1 MFFLIVLVSI
11 FLLIVRIETTFTDN
25 TSDYYLEADHPAIQ
39 DNATGIYHLKRK
51 DQGTITSLTELII
64 KEYSS
69 NTTIDSSTFVKE
81 HTMDSNKNFEF
92 CSISLT
98 PNTIITI
105 TFNQTFNGRVFV
117 IDRIEVNGNGYSAL
131 GMTMGIFANSEL
143 KYYPEY
149 AMVNDEYNTITLTF
163 QYYALPTT
171 PVKILNTGEYGLGRN
186 DAEKIRYST
195 YDVSELSF
203 TSTNP
208 IALYYKNVYYT
219 HTNGLTLLTYK
230 IDSKCKTVT
239 ESFTIEISCF
249 ANTIRTGKLELANK
263 KYLITTNATGK
274 VIFIADNLEV
284 GSFPIYYILNSN
296 NKNYKLTLG
305 SDVKVINN
313 YTMTYIEPY
322 EIYEPFLT
330 FHFMYKTDNPS
341 RVAFFLHQNDVTVR
355 TTECVEQGEFELKYH
370 FGSDFKKNL
379 KEGEATIY
387 EKYFTCSGYQT
398 SDTYLAVYL
407 KYPKIDMVNFDIQI
421 QSPNVVG
428 ENTITIATESLYDLT
443 TVTKIKI
450 RKRTYLDDIIEIEYT
465 KDSEEYKIEYDE
477 VTDTLTIYVTYLIG
491 DFIELVEMSDDKN
504 DTKTFNSLQYIIGYY
519 NPIVVIC
526 PSMLALATYEC
537 KFSIAKWATYFDITS
552 ITQIDITSPSGV
564 TKTYCVN
571 DSSCTN
577 QITTST
583 DNEYI
588 LSLEL
593 SEEGYYTIDNII
605 TTDSSIVIDHFPQ
618 FKRYDDLTLLTQALQ
633 MATATSFISELE
645 YPLDSFLLVND
656 HQALCESQSVPT
668 IRKCDIKLDSYDSQS
683 ITDFKLLRDNIYFI
697 IDTSIDLII
706 YEQAKTCQNS
716 NDDNDMYITITSI
729 NSLDDYLLYLNGN
742 YIDSIVS
749 KENNVYEYHF
759 NNDILHNGEYTS
771 MTLMKDSNNKYE
783 IVDHHIFYYVDNSIV
798 SITTTIKDGER
809 DQEIIFEFLID
820 VTYISK
826 VILRDVNEDVDNRIV
841 EPSEC
846 IKNGN
851 QLKCIYDMSNYFG
864 YEFEAIYYTTCRDK
878 EYISGH
884 IIQPIVQSSI
894 IKPNKDVYELNE
906 TIQIKIIPNVH
917 DEITYISFINTND
930 NTDIITFDN
939 PSLINSKL
947 LELALNTVGSFSIE
961 TMIDNNIITYNST
974 IIIIEHKIKFLNN
987 MLILPKENNVI
998 QGISIKLED
1007 SIVREQIDYI
1017 QYEDIKLVDMLIN
1030 IDDKAINIMFPMKVI
1045 YDTFDEHYLIIK
1057 DKAQENELIY
1067 IIKIVEPPTFSIP
1080 QTLFIAES
1088 PIKNVSVSI
1097 EETNGIIVNDIYE
1110 EIDYD
1115 YVKYSDYL
1123 YIVNTTETKDVDL
1136 VYKVHLFYYP
1146 IYTTIHILK
1155 DTISEIF
1162 PMSTLSQCNLVYS
1175 TSFSIDLTTT
1185 TIDEN
1190 DISVMFTNDNPF
1202 SKDSTTNVYRTSS
1215 IEYKEY
1221 SMSLYYQMDGLPFYI
1236 KEFNVT
1242 SFDQS
1247 RNVFN
1252 ITNDDF
1258 IIDFRDMICDV
1269 GITKLYINTIELSCE
1284 YAPYSLSCKLSDINE
1299 KDKLISGDFPI
1310 YTTDNDIFFNV
1321 KLIKCIK
1328 PNDRIVSSTGE
1339 CLSSCKEHPT
1349 LKLEYN
1355 KECVAECPYNT
1366 GDINGYCID
1375 GIEMTSIDD
1384 NTIKVNTPLE
1394 ELAKIYLDNIEEFAS
1409 YGKTIVGDNFSLQ
1422 IYTTDSPIQ
1431 NSNTSSLDFS
1441 SCEDAIR
1448 NKVSSLSSNEP
1459 LYIIK
1464 IDQDSNDI
1472 VKDVSYKVYSGTDNE
1487 ISSSVYEGEI
1497 VSISYPINEDILD
1510 LSNGE
1515 AMAEKGVDVFN
1526 ATDPF
1531 FSDLCYPYSTDNG
1544 TDMILKDRRKDIYQ
1558 NVSFCDSNCVYKGIN
1573 YTTRM
1578 VECDCTV
1585 TLNESFVM
1593 EDDSKSFGVNDVFQS
1608 NIGIVK
1614 CFSTFG
1620 KIKADNIGFIS
1631 CTVVLLNV
1639 LICTIVFFTQ
1649 DFIQLKSLINSTLFS
1664 PPSFDDVEAMIQYH
1678 TKVVGNPNELDNL
1691 PFQRAIKQD
1700 NRNIFQIFWKLL
1712 TDKADILKICFLG
1725 SPYETYCINLSF
1737 FVFSLTINFALNALF
1752 YTDDQL
1758 SSRYQQGELTFWQDM
1773 LRSLPAN
1780 IIETIIGSIF
1790 KSFISYPPIFEM
1802 MVVEVKTKKFIKLLQ
1817 KYYHSLFFK
1826 LIFYFIY
1833 QFTIMIF
1840 VLYYLTLFCIIYSS
1854 SQVSWFTG
1862 CLYSFLMSI
1871 VTNIGICTGLAILRL
1886 IGIKYN
1892 LKYAYN
1898 IELYAKNIL

>member
-1 MFFLIVLVSI
+1 MSLLLYFLSFSFVLTANFSDENGNNMFYCNSAPTYSYTWTYYFRGKDAYTLTSYQLYMKKYTTSPSASDTEYDCGASQCGFL
-11 FLLIVRIETTFTDN
+11 
-25 TSDYYLEADHPAIQ
+25 YYQPEDSTNL
-39 DNATGIYHLKRK
+39 TLK
-51 DQGTITSLTELII
+51 
-64 KEYSS
+64 
-69 NTTIDSSTFVKE
+69 
-81 HTMDSNKNFEF
+81 
-92 CSISLT
+92 
-98 PNTIITI
+98 I
-105 TFNQTFNGRVFV
+105 TFNQALNTTETYYISRMLINGAELTSF
-117 IDRIEVNGNGYSAL
+117 ISPHL
-131 GMTMGIFANSEL
+131 GIFPETQLTTYDRFIFINKKISNIVTIKFTFQSTPSKIIINERDEYSFENVSNKRNSKFDISSFTLPVDYRPYIYYKYVYYRQLYQIYFMTYTFSTYCNAISGEDITISIQKNVGWREVKFIGVSYYPTNDNSETVYKLNQFSLGTYIPYFYADGVGYTFCDESILIINDYSLSSISPSYLYEPYLTFTFVYPTDDASYVSFIL
-143 KYYPEY
+143 KQNGMSVSTTECAIESEY
-149 AMVNDEYNTITLTF
+149 VIKCKFSLSYKQLSEGEVEVYENYRACKDTTTKNTITKTKET
-163 QYYALPTT
+163 YYC
-171 PVKILNTGEYGLGRN
+171 V
-186 DAEKIRYST
+186 
-195 YDVSELSF
+195 
-203 TSTNP
+203 
-208 IALYYKNVYYT
+208 
-219 HTNGLTLLTYK
+219 
-230 IDSKCKTVT
+230 
-239 ESFTIEISCF
+239 
-249 ANTIRTGKLELANK
+249 
-263 KYLITTNATGK
+263 YLIRPT
-274 VIFIADNLEV
+274 
-284 GSFPIYYILNSN
+284 
-296 NKNYKLTLG
+296 
-305 SDVKVINN
+305 
-313 YTMTYIEPY
+313 
-322 EIYEPFLT
+322 
-330 FHFMYKTDNPS
+330 
-341 RVAFFLHQNDVTVR
+341 
-355 TTECVEQGEFELKYH
+355 
-370 FGSDFKKNL
+370 
-379 KEGEATIY
+379 
-387 EKYFTCSGYQT
+387 
-398 SDTYLAVYL
+398 
-407 KYPKIDMVNFDIQI
+407 IDMVTFDIQI
-421 QSPNVVG
+421 QSPIVIG
-428 ENTITIATESLYDLT
+428 ENIITIETESFYDLNTITDIT
-443 TVTKIKI
+443 I
-450 RKRTYLDDIIEIEYT
+450 RKRTYKDEVVDIHYT
-465 KDSEEYKIEYDE
+465 KESENFKINYDAIN
-477 VTDTLTIYVTYLIG
+477 DRITITVLYLIG
-491 DFIELVEMSDDKN
+491 DFIELVEISDEKN

-526 PSMLALATYEC
+526 PSMLALTTYEC

-759 NNDILHNGEYTS
+759 NNDILLNGEYTS

-798 SITTTIKDGER
+798 SITTSIKDGER
-809 DQEIIFEFLID
+809 DQEIIFEYLID

-1328 PNDRIVSSTGE
+1328 PNDRIVSSTGK
-1339 CLSSCKEHPT
+1339 CLTSCKEHPT

-1431 NSNTSSLDFS
+1431 NSNTSSFDFS

-1664 PPSFDDVEAMIQYH
+1664 PPSFDDVETMIQYH

-1691 PFQRAIKQD
+1691 PFQRAIEQD
-1700 NRNIFQIFWKLL
+1700 NRNIFQVFWKLL

>member
-1 MFFLIVLVSI
+1 MSLLLYFLSFSFVLTANFSDENGNNMFYCNSAPTYSYTWTYYFRGKDAYTLTSYQLYMKKYTTSPSASDTEYDCGASQCGFL
-11 FLLIVRIETTFTDN
+11 
-25 TSDYYLEADHPAIQ
+25 YYQPEDSTNL
-39 DNATGIYHLKRK
+39 TLK
-51 DQGTITSLTELII
+51 
-64 KEYSS
+64 
-69 NTTIDSSTFVKE
+69 
-81 HTMDSNKNFEF
+81 
-92 CSISLT
+92 
-98 PNTIITI
+98 I
-105 TFNQTFNGRVFV
+105 TFNQALNTTETYYISRMLINGAELTSF
-117 IDRIEVNGNGYSAL
+117 ISPHL
-131 GMTMGIFANSEL
+131 GIFPETELTTYDRFIFINKKISNIVTIKFTFQSTPSKIIINERDEYSFENVSNKRYSKFDISSFTLPVDYRPYIYYKYVYYRQLYQIYFMTYTFSTYCNAISGEDITISIQKNVGWREVKFIGVSYYPTNDNSETVYKLNQFSLGTYIPYFYADGVGYTFCDESILIINDYSLSSISPSYLYEPYLTFTFVYPTDDASYVSFIL
-143 KYYPEY
+143 KQNGMSVSTTECAIESEY
-149 AMVNDEYNTITLTF
+149 VIKCKFSLSYKQLSEGEVEVYENYRACKDTTTKNTITKTKET
-163 QYYALPTT
+163 YYC
-171 PVKILNTGEYGLGRN
+171 V
-186 DAEKIRYST
+186 
-195 YDVSELSF
+195 
-203 TSTNP
+203 
-208 IALYYKNVYYT
+208 
-219 HTNGLTLLTYK
+219 
-230 IDSKCKTVT
+230 
-239 ESFTIEISCF
+239 
-249 ANTIRTGKLELANK
+249 
-263 KYLITTNATGK
+263 YLIRPT
-274 VIFIADNLEV
+274 
-284 GSFPIYYILNSN
+284 
-296 NKNYKLTLG
+296 
-305 SDVKVINN
+305 
-313 YTMTYIEPY
+313 
-322 EIYEPFLT
+322 
-330 FHFMYKTDNPS
+330 
-341 RVAFFLHQNDVTVR
+341 
-355 TTECVEQGEFELKYH
+355 
-370 FGSDFKKNL
+370 
-379 KEGEATIY
+379 
-387 EKYFTCSGYQT
+387 
-398 SDTYLAVYL
+398 
-407 KYPKIDMVNFDIQI
+407 IDMVTFDIQI
-421 QSPNVVG
+421 QSPIVIG
-428 ENTITIATESLYDLT
+428 ENIITIETESFYDLNTITDIT
-443 TVTKIKI
+443 I
-450 RKRTYLDDIIEIEYT
+450 RKRTYKDEVVDIHYT
-465 KDSEEYKIEYDE
+465 KESEKFKINYDAIN
-477 VTDTLTIYVTYLIG
+477 DRITITVLYLIG
-491 DFIELVEMSDDKN
+491 DFIELVEMSDEKN

-656 HQALCESQSVPT
+656 HQALCESQSTPT

-759 NNDILHNGEYTS
+759 NNDILLNGEYTS

-809 DQEIIFEFLID
+809 DQEIIFEYLID

-1252 ITNDDF
+1252 VTNDDF

-1664 PPSFDDVEAMIQYH
+1664 PPSFDDVETMIQYH

-1700 NRNIFQIFWKLL
+1700 NRNIFQVFWKLL

-1898 IELYAKNIL
+1898 IELYAKNILL

>member
-1 MFFLIVLVSI
+1 MSLLLYFLSFSFVLTANFSDENGNNMFYCNSAPTYSYTWTYYFRGKDAYTLTSYQLYMKKYTTSPIASDTEYDCGASQCGFL
-11 FLLIVRIETTFTDN
+11 
-25 TSDYYLEADHPAIQ
+25 YYQPEDSTNL
-39 DNATGIYHLKRK
+39 TLK
-51 DQGTITSLTELII
+51 
-64 KEYSS
+64 
-69 NTTIDSSTFVKE
+69 
-81 HTMDSNKNFEF
+81 
-92 CSISLT
+92 
-98 PNTIITI
+98 I
-105 TFNQTFNGRVFV
+105 TFNQALNTTETYYISRMLINGAELTSF
-117 IDRIEVNGNGYSAL
+117 ISPHL
-131 GMTMGIFANSEL
+131 GIFPETELTTYDRFIFINKKISNIVTIKFTFQSTPSKIIINERDEYSFENVSNKRYSKFDISSFTLPVDYRPYIYYKYVYYRQLYQIYFMTYTFSTYCNAISGEDITISIQKNVGWREVKFIGVSYYPTNDNSETVYKLNQFSLGTYIPYFYADGVEYTFCDESILIINDYSLSSISPSYLYEPYLTFTFVYPTDDASYVSFIL
-143 KYYPEY
+143 KQNGMSVSTTECAIESEY
-149 AMVNDEYNTITLTF
+149 VIKCKFSLSYKQLSEGEVEVYENYRACKDTTTKNTITKTKET
-163 QYYALPTT
+163 YYC
-171 PVKILNTGEYGLGRN
+171 V
-186 DAEKIRYST
+186 
-195 YDVSELSF
+195 
-203 TSTNP
+203 
-208 IALYYKNVYYT
+208 
-219 HTNGLTLLTYK
+219 
-230 IDSKCKTVT
+230 
-239 ESFTIEISCF
+239 
-249 ANTIRTGKLELANK
+249 
-263 KYLITTNATGK
+263 YLIRPT
-274 VIFIADNLEV
+274 
-284 GSFPIYYILNSN
+284 
-296 NKNYKLTLG
+296 
-305 SDVKVINN
+305 
-313 YTMTYIEPY
+313 
-322 EIYEPFLT
+322 
-330 FHFMYKTDNPS
+330 
-341 RVAFFLHQNDVTVR
+341 
-355 TTECVEQGEFELKYH
+355 
-370 FGSDFKKNL
+370 
-379 KEGEATIY
+379 
-387 EKYFTCSGYQT
+387 
-398 SDTYLAVYL
+398 
-407 KYPKIDMVNFDIQI
+407 IDMVTFDIQI
-421 QSPNVVG
+421 QSPIVIG
-428 ENTITIATESLYDLT
+428 ENIITIETESFYDLNTITDIT
-443 TVTKIKI
+443 I
-450 RKRTYLDDIIEIEYT
+450 RKRTYKDEVVDIHYT
-465 KDSEEYKIEYDE
+465 KESEKFKINYDAIN
-477 VTDTLTIYVTYLIG
+477 DRITITVLYLIG
-491 DFIELVEMSDDKN
+491 DFIELVEMSDEKN

-656 HQALCESQSVPT
+656 HQALCESQSAPT

-759 NNDILHNGEYTS
+759 NNDILLNGEYTS

-798 SITTTIKDGER
+798 SITTSIKDGEK
-809 DQEIIFEFLID
+809 DQEIIFEYLID

-1190 DISVMFTNDNPF
+1190 YISVMFTNDNPF

-1328 PNDRIVSSTGE
+1328 PNDRIVASTGE

-1375 GIEMTSIDD
+1375 GIEMTRIDD

-1472 VKDVSYKVYSGTDNE
+1472 VKDVSYKVYSGTDNK

-1664 PPSFDDVEAMIQYH
+1664 PPSFDDVETMIQYH

-1700 NRNIFQIFWKLL
+1700 NRNIFQVFWKLL